1 MARACVTLALALL
14 IAAGGLLCDAA
25 QGPVIAA
32 KKGQTDKAAQGSDAA
47 EDSEVGRAD
56 AQAQAKKKPVDA
68 AEAAKLLEL
77 AEKALNAGKADHAT
91 QQLNSIL
98 SSTRLQPR
106 TMARALYLRGV
117 AHQKQGKPAQAIAD
131 LTSALWLKGGLF
143 DAERTMA
150 LAARSEA
157 YRAAGLL
164 DLADADAKKSG
175 RAAVPE
181 PQPAKRQPQVAAPIE
196 EPASRAPAV
205 TKQAAVEQ
213 KSASESGSGGL
224 SNFFS
229 NLFGGSQPPTPAG
242 KQPTQS
248 QASSRPDPYAVSPQ
262 SHQSS
267 IGEAWAS
274 GTEISEQRAS
284 TRQAAS
290 ARTEVPLST
299 AAARE
304 PAPKAH
310 GGGYRVQVAAV
321 RSRKEAQ
328 AVAARLK
335 KDQAILLGSREPEV
349 DETVVGNMGT
359 FYRVRIGPFAD
370 ASEPNALCAKLRGMG
385 LDCLIVAN

>member
-14 IAAGGLLCDAA
+14 MAAGGLLCDAA

-32 KKGQTDKAAQGSDAA
+32 KKGQTDKAAQGSEAS
-47 EDSEVGRAD
+47 EDTEEGRAD
-56 AQAQAKKKPVDA
+56 AQAQAKRKPVDA

-77 AEKALNAGKADHAT
+77 AEKALNAGKADHAA

-117 AHQKQGKPAQAIAD
+117 AHQKQNKPAQAIAD
-131 LTSALWLKGGLF
+131 LTSALWLKGGLS

-181 PQPAKRQPQVAAPIE
+181 PQPAKRPPQVAAPIE

-213 KSASESGSGGL
+213 KSTSESGSGGL

-242 KQPTQS
+242 KPAQS
-248 QASSRPDPYAVSPQ
+248 QASSRPDPYGVSPQ

-274 GTEISEQRAS
+274 GTEVSEQRAS

-290 ARTEVPLST
+290 ARTAVPLST

-310 GGGYRVQVAAV
+310 GGAYRVQVAAV

-335 KDQAILLGSREPEV
+335 KDQASLLGSREPEV